1 MDLDSLKDK
10 HERELA
16 ALAAR
21 YTNMIKSMENQRESE
36 TSSLKERQKREISSF
51 KALSDRQQKT

>member
-1 MDLDSLKDK
+1 MDLDQLKDK

-21 YTNMIKSMENQRESE
+21 YQQLIKSMEDQREIE
-36 TSSLKERQKREISSF
+36 MNRLKERQKRELSSF
-51 KALSDRQQKT
+51 RALSDRQQNS

>member
-1 MDLDSLKDK
+1 MDLDQLKDK

-21 YTNMIKSMENQRESE
+21 YQQLIKSMEDQREIE
-36 TSSLKERQKREISSF
+36 MNRLKERQKREQSSF
-51 KALSDRQQKT
+51 RALSDRQQNS

>member
-1 MDLDSLKDK
+1 MDLDQLKDK

-21 YTNMIKSMENQRESE
+21 YQQLIKSMEDQREIE
-36 TSSLKERQKREISSF
+36 MNRLKERQKRERSSF
-51 KALSDRQQKT
+51 RALSDRQQNS